1 MNKFSFKNKKLL
13 VSLLI
18 ICLAIVGFA
27 GYKFALSSKQVQGTK
42 EYTLTVRDTE
52 NTFNKKY
59 EFKTE
64 ETSLGKDL
72 DNRGIIKT
80 DNSGTSRFVTG
91 VDGKDADVSKKEWWN
106 LKINGED
113 SQTGVD
119 DTMINNGDNIEF
131 ILTTGW

>member
-1 MNKFSFKNKKLL
+1 MNKFGFKNKKLI

-18 ICLAIVGFA
+18 ICFAILGVA
-27 GYKFALSSKQVQGTK
+27 GYKFALSSKQVQGIK
-42 EYTLTVRDTE
+42 VYTLTVRDTE

-72 DNRGIIKT
+72 DNRGIIET

-91 VDGKDADVSKKEWWN
+91 VDDKDADVSKKEWWN
-106 LKINGED
+106 IKINGED